1 MPESKHIVIVGC
13 GRLGSTL
20 ANQLSKEGHRLVVID
35 RRPAAFDKLTVDFS
49 GYKILG
55 DAIERHIL
63 EQARVGQ
70 ADYLFATTTEDNI
83 NLMVAQVA
91 KVIFNVPVVVARV
104 FDPGREQVYSE
115 FGIDTV
121 SPTRLM
127 SKVFLEL
134 VR

>member
-1 MPESKHIVIVGC
+1 MPESKQIVIVGC
-13 GRLGSTL
+13 GRLGGAL
-20 ANQLSKEGHRLVVID
+20 ANQLSKDGHRLVVID
-35 RRPAAFDKLTVDFS
+35 RNPSAFDKLTVDFS

-55 DAIERHIL
+55 DAVERHIL
-63 EQARVGQ
+63 EQARIGQ

-91 KVIFNVPVVVARV
+91 KVIFNVPTVVARV

-127 SKVFLEL
+127 SNVFLEL
-134 VR
+134 VQ